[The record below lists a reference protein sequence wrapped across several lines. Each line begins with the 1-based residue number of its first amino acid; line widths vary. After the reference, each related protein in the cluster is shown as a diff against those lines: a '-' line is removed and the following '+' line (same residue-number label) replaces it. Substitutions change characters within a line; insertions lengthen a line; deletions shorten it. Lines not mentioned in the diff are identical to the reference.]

1 MSALGAEARIRGG
14 AVVRGDLALPGC
26 KGISHR
32 ALLIAAMAEGRSE
45 LTNLATGEDVGR
57 TAEALR
63 ALGVTV
69 VESPT
74 GTVVLESPGLDSF
87 TAPEHDLDCGNSG
100 SAMRMLLGILAGR
113 PFPSTLTGD
122 ASLSQRPMARVVEP
136 LRAMG
141 ARIDGRDDGRY
152 APLTVMGAPLTGN
165 RFELPVASAQVKTA
179 LIFAGLQ
186 ATGETVIIEPIA
198 TRDHT
203 ERMLQAAG
211 VDVTVDA
218 APRAVRVGAGSR
230 RPLPFF
236 MTVPGDPSSAAF
248 FAVAAAMTP
257 GAAITLRNVSTNPS
271 RTGYLA
277 VLEQMGA
284 TVEIRDRG
292 SMLGE
297 PYGDVTVTGGAL
309 HGVDIGGTQIPNV
322 IDEIPVLAVA
332 AAVADGMT
340 VVRDAGEMRVK
351 ESDRIATTVAMLEA
365 LGADV
370 VARDDGLEIHGPVAL
385 RGGVVESHGDH
396 RIAMAGAIGAL
407 VATGETVIKDWSCI
421 AVSSPEFGADLAA
434 LGAEFV

>member
-1 MSALGAEARIRGG
+1 MSTLAAEARIRGG
-14 AVVRGDLALPGC
+14 AAVHGDLALPGC

-87 TAPEHDLDCGNSG
+87 TAPAHDLDCGNSG

-113 PFPSTLTGD
+113 PFQSTLTGD

-141 ARIDGRDDGRY
+141 AQITGRDDGRY
-152 APLTVMGAPLTGN
+152 APLTVMGASLTGN

-179 LIFAGLQ
+179 LVFAGLQ

-218 APRAVRVGAGSR
+218 ATRAVRVGAGSR
-230 RPLPFF
+230 RPLPFV

-257 GAAITLRNVSTNPS
+257 GASITLRNVSTNPS

-284 TVEIRDRG
+284 TVEIRDKG
-292 SMLGE
+292 TMLGE

-332 AAVADGMT
+332 AAVADGVT
-340 VVRDAGEMRVK
+340 LVRDAGEMRVK

-370 VARDDGLEIHGPVAL
+370 VARDDGLEIRGPAAL

-421 AVSSPEFGADLAA
+421 AVSSPEFGADLSA